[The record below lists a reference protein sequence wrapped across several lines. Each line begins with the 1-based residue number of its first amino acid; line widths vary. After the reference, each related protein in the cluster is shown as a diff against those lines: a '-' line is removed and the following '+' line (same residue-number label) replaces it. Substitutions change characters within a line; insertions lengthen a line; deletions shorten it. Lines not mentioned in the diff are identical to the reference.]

1 MIWTEHSASQ
11 GRAVQ
16 CSTGLDWAGLGSVGM
31 GSAGLGRN
39 RRSEWGGHIFKGKM
53 NIIKMIT
60 AIHLLRCH
68 RASEASRQAS
78 SHCNRFGVKYKQI
91 IYIPYIPYPA
101 VTYAAFQHHGRL
113 F

>member
-1 MIWTEHSASQ
+1 MIWTEHSASRAGQ

-16 CSTGLDWAGLGSVGM
+16 GW

-60 AIHLLRCH
+60 AIPLRRCH

-91 IYIPYIPYPA
+91 LYSIQLSHMPHFNTMGAYFESLARGQNY
-101 VTYAAFQHHGRL
+101 
-113 F
+113 

>member
-16 CSTGLDWAGLGSVGM
+16 CRAGLGSAGL

-60 AIHLLRCH
+60 AIHFRRCH

-91 IYIPYIPYPA
+91 IYRIQLSHMPHFNTMGAYFESLARGQNY
-101 VTYAAFQHHGRL
+101 
-113 F
+113 